1 MISTWSNS
9 MVNINVNE
17 NKGKCLE
24 VRFWEECVCVCE
36 KEIEGERERERVT
49 KNLQK
54 LILFNTVTHQN
65 SITHVRHRNPL
76 PNSEL
81 AGKKVHTKNNQIN
94 LHR

>member
-1 MISTWSNS
+1 MR
-9 MVNINVNE
+9 
-17 NKGKCLE
+17 
-24 VRFWEECVCVCE
+24 VRERDR
-36 KEIEGERERERVT
+36 GRERERERVT

-65 SITHVRHRNPL
+65 IITHVRHRKPL

>member
-36 KEIEGERERERVT
+36 KEIEGERERESNKKPSKTHIVQYSYPS
-49 KNLQK
+49 KYYNLCEAQEPSSQ
-54 LILFNTVTHQN
+54 F
-65 SITHVRHRNPL
+65 
-76 PNSEL
+76 
-81 AGKKVHTKNNQIN
+81 
-94 LHR
+94 